1 MKVSGVGSSSKT
13 GQTSRT
19 SKASSTGTGSFV
31 DNLSQASEST
41 VSETKATILDSVS
54 QVSTI
59 ESLLTIQ
66 EVGDSLDSE
75 GKKRWVRYGEDVL
88 DQLEELRHGL
98 LLGTVP
104 KEKLSNLAKMVRSK
118 RDYIADPRLS
128 ALLDD
133 IELRAEVELA
143 KLEMRQG

>member
-41 VSETKATILDSVS
+41 VSETKAAILDSVS